1 MTTQNYSVG
10 EVELSYKRKK
20 KVKTDKILSSSDAYH
35 ILRDTFPKGQI
46 NFKEYFKVLMLDTAH
61 NILAWSLIC
70 EGGLTECPADV
81 RLIFQTALLTNAK
94 AIILCHNHPSGSLK
108 PSRQDDNLTNEIVKA
123 GKILRIPVIDH
134 IILSDEGYYSYSE
147 EGKL

>member
-1 MTTQNYSVG
+1 MTIQKYSVG

-20 KVKTDKILSSSDAYH
+20 KTKTDKILSSIDAFH

-46 NFKEYFKVLMLDTAH
+46 HFKEYFKVLMLDNAH
-61 NILAWSLIC
+61 NVLAWSLIC

-81 RLIFQTALLTNAK
+81 RLIFQTALLTNATG
-94 AIILCHNHPSGSLK
+94 IILCHNHPSGSLI
-108 PSRQDDNLTNEIVKA
+108 PSRQDDCLTNEIVKA
-123 GKILRIPVIDH
+123 GNILRIPVVDH
-134 IILSDEGYYSYSE
+134 IILSDDSYYSYLE